1 MGSFETVLNIYG
13 SVAEGSL
20 STEHA
25 RLLGVVAL
33 GTFQE
38 LQAPSSN
45 PLWVTSGQ
53 GAMQGLPEHWTAHPA
68 ARPLSPCQPTPPST
82 PCLLGHA
89 TFLCYTVGDID
100 RR

>member
-1 MGSFETVLNIYG
+1 MRSFETVLNIYG

-53 GAMQGLPEHWTAHPA
+53 GAMQGLPEHCTAHPT
-68 ARPLSPCQPTPPST
+68 ARP
-82 PCLLGHA
+82 CLQANRLLPQLPA
-89 TFLCYTVGDID
+89 C
-100 RR
+100 